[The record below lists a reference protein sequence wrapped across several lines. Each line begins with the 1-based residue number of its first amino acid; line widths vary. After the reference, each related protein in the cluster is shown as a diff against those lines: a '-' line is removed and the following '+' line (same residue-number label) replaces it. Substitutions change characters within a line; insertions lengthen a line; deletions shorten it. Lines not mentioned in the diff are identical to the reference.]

1 MGKRRSAI
9 KSIRAF
15 CIHCAGGDL
24 GWIKDCPSGASTVSE
39 EDQCPLYPYRMGK
52 NPNVS
57 EATRVRAK
65 EAMESRL
72 KQEEKAT

>member
-1 MGKRRSAI
+1 
-9 KSIRAF
+9 
-15 CIHCAGGDL
+15 
-24 GWIKDCPSGASTVSE
+24 
-39 EDQCPLYPYRMGK
+39 MGK